1 MDRFQL
7 ERVSTARLRVGSARR
22 KSSQRPRSAARISA
36 RCADRALERSPYWIQ
51 NGRRVTQCR
60 AARPRA
66 RQRKTPRRVANL
78 GLLPIL
84 RPKEGGGP
92 QRAAGR
98 GRLVPHAQVRRRRLE
113 GLVVGAAA
121 ARRARG
127 RRRAR
132 SSGDRRRAAAQ
143 GGRRGRRRRGDRGRG
158 LRRLRGAAAAGK
170 SSKRP
175 RAPGRDQRVRALGV
189 GRRALPRRRRPG
201 RGARGLRELGRA
213 VGAAARGRAARG
225 AAPRRRRER
234 RPRGILPG
242 RRRGPAPKSHS
253 FSTERRWHDRSI
265 RTQARASARAAS
277 SPGAFWTASRAAAAG
292 TSGSRSA
299 PICGW
304 TRSGTSRRCR
314 ATFPSST
321 AAAAST
327 RYKRRPLA
335 GRRSRTRSSSRPTRR
350 WSRPPRRRSS
360 RASTNW
366 SRGAAAPASTAASSS
381 TRRTVAKL
389 CFEIALHF
397 SSPVVVA

>member
-1 MDRFQL
+1 M
-7 ERVSTARLRVGSARR
+7 SAESR
-22 KSSQRPRSAARISA
+22 AAA
-36 RCADRALERSPYWIQ
+36 LRALERASVKRPDASLISGCCQFYVQKKAEGLNAQQAEVALYRMLKFGDDDSKASSSAPPPRAAPAAGAAPAAPATGAAPQPKEDDADAVDEAIEAEVFAAYAAPPLPASLA
-51 NGRRVTQCR
+51 NARVHPGEISESVLLASVAAPSLVDVDPGAALEACANSGALSALQLEGALR
-60 AARPRA
+60 AARRHA
-66 RQRKTPRRVANL
+66 VVAN
-78 GLLPIL
+78 G
-84 RPKEGGGP
+84 
-92 QRAAGR
+92 
-98 GRLVPHAQVRRRRLE
+98 
-113 GLVVGAAA
+113 
-121 ARRARG
+121 
-127 RRRAR
+127 
-132 SSGDRRRAAAQ
+132 
-143 GGRRGRRRRGDRGRG
+143 
-158 LRRLRGAAAAGK
+158 
-170 SSKRP
+170 
-175 RAPGRDQRVRALGV
+175 VRAGFFLGD
-189 GRRALPRRRRPG
+189 GAGQRPN
-201 RGARGLRELGRA
+201 RIHFTEL
-213 VGAAARGRAARG
+213 
-225 AAPRRRRER
+225 
-234 RPRGILPG
+234 
-242 RRRGPAPKSHS
+242 
-253 FSTERRWHDRSI
+253 RWHDRSI

-381 TRRTVAKL
+381 TKRTVAKL

>member
-1 MDRFQL
+1 M
-7 ERVSTARLRVGSARR
+7 SAESR
-22 KSSQRPRSAARISA
+22 AAA
-36 RCADRALERSPYWIQ
+36 LRALERASVKRPDASLISGCCQFYVQKKAEGLNAQQAEVALYRMLKFGDDDSKTPSSAPPPPRAAPAAGAAPATGAAPQPKEDDADAVDEAIEAEVFAAYAAPPLPASLA
-51 NGRRVTQCR
+51 NARVHPGEISESVLLASVAAPSLVDVDPGAALEACANSGALSALQLEGALR
-60 AARPRA
+60 AARRHA
-66 RQRKTPRRVANL
+66 VVAN
-78 GLLPIL
+78 G
-84 RPKEGGGP
+84 
-92 QRAAGR
+92 
-98 GRLVPHAQVRRRRLE
+98 
-113 GLVVGAAA
+113 
-121 ARRARG
+121 
-127 RRRAR
+127 
-132 SSGDRRRAAAQ
+132 
-143 GGRRGRRRRGDRGRG
+143 
-158 LRRLRGAAAAGK
+158 
-170 SSKRP
+170 
-175 RAPGRDQRVRALGV
+175 VRAGFFLGD
-189 GRRALPRRRRPG
+189 
-201 RGARGLRELGRA
+201 GA
-213 VGAAARGRAARG
+213 
-225 AAPRRRRER
+225 
-234 RPRGILPG
+234 
-242 RRRGPAPKSHS
+242 GPARESHS

-265 RTQARASARAAS
+265 RTQGRASARAAS

-381 TRRTVAKL
+381 TKRTVAKL